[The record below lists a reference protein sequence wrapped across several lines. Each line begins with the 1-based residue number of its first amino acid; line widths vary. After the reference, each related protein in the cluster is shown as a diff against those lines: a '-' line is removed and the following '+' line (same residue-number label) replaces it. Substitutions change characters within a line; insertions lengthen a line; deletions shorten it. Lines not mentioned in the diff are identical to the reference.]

1 MLENRKR
8 YTIKDIAEQSGVSLS
23 TVSLVLNGN
32 PRISAATR
40 DRVHQ
45 TIQRLGYQPNRMA
58 RALAWRHSRTL
69 GILVPQIRRAFADVY
84 FGEIVSGIYD
94 RASKLGYKIML
105 EVASSKFIE
114 SKEYLQLFDQKF
126 VDGILMIGA
135 NAKHEFLS
143 EMVDSSRPLLMVNS
157 YSKEWDANY
166 VVSNY
171 RYGAWQAAQHLVQ
184 LGHRR
189 IGFIAGG
196 IGAIQTSQDVCE
208 SFNEVLREWGI
219 EPDPQLMVDGLL
231 TEDGGMKAAE
241 QLLRYD
247 SQVTAMFAL
256 NDKMALGAMKKL
268 NELGLQVPRD
278 IAVVGFD
285 DISLASYSIPS
296 LTTVHQ
302 PLYEIGKLS
311 CERLIELIHGRI
323 DRVNEVLPIY
333 LVVRDSC
340 GAKLKQSQSAAT
352 RV

>member
-1 MLENRKR
+1 
-8 YTIKDIAEQSGVSLS
+8 
-23 TVSLVLNGN
+23 
-32 PRISAATR
+32 
-40 DRVHQ
+40 
-45 TIQRLGYQPNRMA
+45 MA

-69 GILVPQIRRAFADVY
+69 GIIVPQIRRAFADVY

-114 SKEYLQLFDQKF
+114 SKVYLQLYEQKF

-135 NAKHEFLS
+135 NANHSFLS
-143 EMVDSSRPLLMVNS
+143 EMVDSSCPLLMVNS
-157 YSKEWDANY
+157 YSREWDANY

-171 RYGAWQAAQHLVQ
+171 RYGAWQAAQHLMQ

-196 IGAIQTSQDVCE
+196 VGAIQTSQDVCE
-208 SFNEVLREWGI
+208 AFHEVLREWGI
-219 EPDPQLMVDGLL
+219 VQDPQLMVDGLL
-231 TEDGGMKAAE
+231 TEEGGMKAAE
-241 QLLRYD
+241 QVLRCD
-247 SQVTAMFAL
+247 PSVTALFAL
-256 NDKMALGAMKKL
+256 NDKMALGAIKKL

-278 IAVVGFD
+278 VAVVGFD
-285 DISLASYSIPS
+285 DIPLASYSVPS

-311 CERLIELIHGRI
+311 CERLIELIHGRT

-340 GAKLKQSQSAAT
+340 GARLKESRSIAVPA
-352 RV
+352 